1 MNGDI
6 IHDEGHI
13 RQLYCFGEKNHQNL
27 WFNCFEI

>member
-27 WFNCFEI
+27 